1 MTDETKILGRC
12 EFMKYNND
20 ELKIINEWLTSLAVQ
35 HLVDEDFFEYKDGQ
49 LLEFAK
55 AKEGSLLT
63 WDEWQHLQIMM
74 DMEIPLKMAIR
85 FVDILWEN
93 DIEVLEMN
101 TTKSK
106 EYEEKCNKIYAC
118 SKTSKTIDLRTED
131 ACCSVALYNII
142 DDFHLDNVPF
152 YVYDFTEYCKKFVA
166 IKKIESAAKG
176 AAAKLLNDLTG
187 TVSVPII
194 LEAGYLHYGDYEVFS
209 SNPDAQDIVP
219 DLVKYYESLGF
230 KNVNTDIGHYEESV
244 VMLYDKTN
252 LFSEEPKNI
261 FI

>member
-1 MTDETKILGRC
+1 MTDEIKILERC

-63 WDEWQHLQIMM
+63 WDEWQHLQTMM
-74 DMEIPLKMAIR
+74 DMEIPLKLAIR

-101 TTKSK
+101 TTKVKSMKSK

-118 SKTSKTIDLRTED
+118 SKTKDE
-131 ACCSVALYNII
+131 
-142 DDFHLDNVPF
+142 
-152 YVYDFTEYCKKFVA
+152 
-166 IKKIESAAKG
+166 
-176 AAAKLLNDLTG
+176 
-187 TVSVPII
+187 I
-194 LEAGYLHYGDYEVFS
+194 LEIITEQLKKVNRDYDDAMQNSNEKLKVRNQGRYAAIVDLLHKLE
-209 SNPDAQDIVP
+209 I
-219 DLVKYYESLGF
+219 
-230 KNVNTDIGHYEESV
+230 
-244 VMLYDKTN
+244 
-252 LFSEEPKNI
+252 
-261 FI
+261 

>member
-1 MTDETKILGRC
+1 MKI
-12 EFMKYNND
+12 
-20 ELKIINEWLTSLAVQ
+20 
-35 HLVDEDFFEYKDGQ
+35 FFEYKDGQ

-118 SKTSKTIDLRTED
+118 SKTKDE
-131 ACCSVALYNII
+131 
-142 DDFHLDNVPF
+142 
-152 YVYDFTEYCKKFVA
+152 
-166 IKKIESAAKG
+166 
-176 AAAKLLNDLTG
+176 
-187 TVSVPII
+187 I
-194 LEAGYLHYGDYEVFS
+194 LEIITEELKKVNRDYDDAMQN
-209 SNPDAQDIVP
+209 SNEKLKVQNQGRYVTMF
-219 DLVKYYESLGF
+219 DL
-230 KNVNTDIGHYEESV
+230 
-244 VMLYDKTN
+244 LYKLET
-252 LFSEEPKNI
+252 
-261 FI
+261 

>member
-55 AKEGSLLT
+55 AQEGSLLT

-118 SKTSKTIDLRTED
+118 SKTKDEILAIITEEFREVNKDYDDATQNSNEKHKIRNQGRYAAIVDL
-131 ACCSVALYNII
+131 L
-142 DDFHLDNVPF
+142 H
-152 YVYDFTEYCKKFVA
+152 
-166 IKKIESAAKG
+166 
-176 AAAKLLNDLTG
+176 KLE
-187 TVSVPII
+187 I
-194 LEAGYLHYGDYEVFS
+194 
-209 SNPDAQDIVP
+209 
-219 DLVKYYESLGF
+219 
-230 KNVNTDIGHYEESV
+230 
-244 VMLYDKTN
+244 
-252 LFSEEPKNI
+252 
-261 FI
+261 

>member
-93 DIEVLEMN
+93 DL
-101 TTKSK
+101 
-106 EYEEKCNKIYAC
+106 
-118 SKTSKTIDLRTED
+118 
-131 ACCSVALYNII
+131 
-142 DDFHLDNVPF
+142 
-152 YVYDFTEYCKKFVA
+152 
-166 IKKIESAAKG
+166 
-176 AAAKLLNDLTG
+176 
-187 TVSVPII
+187 
-194 LEAGYLHYGDYEVFS
+194 
-209 SNPDAQDIVP
+209 
-219 DLVKYYESLGF
+219 SL
-230 KNVNTDIGHYEESV
+230 IH
-244 VMLYDKTN
+244 
-252 LFSEEPKNI
+252 I
-261 FI
+261 

>member
-1 MTDETKILGRC
+1 MHHKHLHQITK
-12 EFMKYNND
+12 
-20 ELKIINEWLTSLAVQ
+20 
-35 HLVDEDFFEYKDGQ
+35 Q
-49 LLEFAK
+49 LLV
-55 AKEGSLLT
+55 GSLRYIQL
-63 WDEWQHLQIMM
+63 
-74 DMEIPLKMAIR
+74 
-85 FVDILWEN
+85 ILIQFLLSDN
-93 DIEVLEMN
+93 F
-101 TTKSK
+101 TTGF
-106 EYEEKCNKIYAC
+106 A
-118 SKTSKTIDLRTED
+118 SKTIDLRTED

-142 DDFHLDNVPF
+142 DDFYLDNVPF

-166 IKKIESAAKG
+166 IKKIESAAKDAG
-176 AAAKLLNDLTG
+176 AKLINDLTG

-209 SNPDAQDIVP
+209 NNLDAHDIVP

-230 KNVNTDIGHYEESV
+230 KNVSNHVGHYEESV

>member
-35 HLVDEDFFEYKDGQ
+35 HLVDEDFFFEYKDGQ

-118 SKTSKTIDLRTED
+118 SKTKDE
-131 ACCSVALYNII
+131 
-142 DDFHLDNVPF
+142 
-152 YVYDFTEYCKKFVA
+152 
-166 IKKIESAAKG
+166 
-176 AAAKLLNDLTG
+176 
-187 TVSVPII
+187 I
-194 LEAGYLHYGDYEVFS
+194 LEIITEQLKKVNRDYDDAMQN
-209 SNPDAQDIVP
+209 SNEKLKVRNQGRYAAMF
-219 DLVKYYESLGF
+219 DL
-230 KNVNTDIGHYEESV
+230 
-244 VMLYDKTN
+244 LYKLET
-252 LFSEEPKNI
+252 
-261 FI
+261 